1 MSEDNAYCICRSSDI
16 SRFMICCDNCDE
28 WYHGDCISITEQ
40 LAKTM
45 TKFYCLI
52 CRDRNPSLKIQYHSV
67 VLNTVASSPKP
78 TSKHGTVRKKSP
90 SPLRSNKVARHE
102 DVTPSEER
110 DCKDKDDDHQDETLR
125 NKTDSC
131 EKNNQKSEIKSRSSR
146 REANTTPADN
156 ERTNEKTHRERKE
169 EISEIDDGLG
179 QCLRWIDINMGEDTS
194 YCICRSSDTS
204 RFMIG
209 CDSCNEWYHGD
220 CISITE
226 QLAKTITKF
235 YCLMCRD
242 ANPSLKIQYHKDSG
256 SKSTSKQGTVRKKK
270 QPTSKSNKTARF
282 EDDASPEKMDFED
295 ENDEEFDDDDDGDE
309 TFRIENELSE
319 KNNRKSKPKSRPSR
333 KKTNTTSSDNKRGS
347 KKTHRQR
354 ERERDVYEVDDG
366 LRQCYGPGCINIAR
380 RGSKYC
386 SDNCGIKLATNR
398 IIEILPERI
407 RFWQSTPSSADVFS
421 NRELDA
427 IRTEGE
433 TAKRLLEELD
443 GKQKEL
449 EAMIAEAKKLP
460 PISEDEVDEETGD
473 ELMTY
478 CVTCGHEVASRTA
491 LRHMERCFEHIAVSQ
506 KRSV

>member
-1 MSEDNAYCICRSSDI
+1 MS
-16 SRFMICCDNCDE
+16 
-28 WYHGDCISITEQ
+28 
-40 LAKTM
+40 
-45 TKFYCLI
+45 FYYLNVFLI
-52 CRDRNPSLKIQYHSV
+52 NLS
-67 VLNTVASSPKP
+67 
-78 TSKHGTVRKKSP
+78 
-90 SPLRSNKVARHE
+90 
-102 DVTPSEER
+102 
-110 DCKDKDDDHQDETLR
+110 
-125 NKTDSC
+125 
-131 EKNNQKSEIKSRSSR
+131 
-146 REANTTPADN
+146 
-156 ERTNEKTHRERKE
+156 
-169 EISEIDDGLG
+169 
-179 QCLRWIDINMGEDTS
+179 DINMGEDTS

-242 ANPSLKIQYHKDSG
+242 RNPSLKIQYHKDSG
-256 SKSTSKQGTVRKKK
+256 SKSTSKQGTVRRKK
-270 QPTSKSNKTARF
+270 QPPSKSNKTARF
-282 EDDASPEKMDFED
+282 EDDTSPEKMDFED

-407 RFWQSTPSSADVFS
+407 RFWQSTSSSADVFS

-491 LRHMERCFEHIAVSQ
+491 LRHMERCFNKFESQISFGGVYKTKVEGVFCDVFNPHQKTYCMRLKVLCPEHTKEQKIPDNEVCGYPLVTNCFELTGTYCRLPKKKCMRHYCWEKLRRAEIDMEKVQKWLKLEELFEKEQKIRYTLQNRGAVLGLLLHHT
-506 KRSV
+506 VIHD